1 MIELVAAVLLLVAG
15 VIFYRRKPA
24 DGNSYGNQGAVILLV
39 IAVIVGIH
47 AWAGSTITRAR
58 PKPTPLTRGRAMIG
72 FVPVGILAALAGT
85 ALVLTG
91 IAAGRAAP
99 RNMVM
104 LIGGMM
110 LAAFGIIIAG
120 FAIVYSDTAPLDL
133 NSGAAR

>member
-1 MIELVAAVLLLVAG
+1 VVLANVSREQSYLQAVG
-15 VIFYRRKPA
+15 E
-24 DGNSYGNQGAVILLV
+24 
-39 IAVIVGIH
+39 
-47 AWAGSTITRAR
+47 
-58 PKPTPLTRGRAMIG
+58 GRAMIG
-72 FVPVGILAALAGT
+72 FVVVGILAALAGT

-91 IAAGRAAP
+91 ISRGPDAAP

-120 FAIVYSDTAPLDL
+120 FAIVYSNTAPLDL